1 MRRLFSRLRQASRDL
16 TLGFTLVE
24 LMVALTGG
32 LFVSVA
38 VFTLAKQATGLYQ
51 SEARMSNATLGS
63 VVGFERLRLDIE
75 RASFLVTPNLRHDPA
90 VCVKPDAT
98 WPAYL
103 SHLAGIYIQPTDTT
117 GMPVQR
123 GNHITPDQIT
133 LAGSYASSDS
143 YPAAVI
149 QPSGVNHIVQLD
161 MSFGGIARLGYASA
175 ANAAAQRDLL
185 LTVFGIGRAL
195 RIVDAEG
202 HEQYGT
208 IEDVQGGAVATIL
221 LKQSAPPLAY
231 LGQNAS
237 GKCGIMG
244 SGAQHVVNVVN
255 LVRYSIKDMSTDPR
269 YAPLF
274 SAGTTTAG
282 AGATPTTD
290 IGRTELVREELDT
303 SGNSIDGTAEIVSE
317 FAVDLSFGVTVSEL
331 ASGASGGQI
340 EQLETFAPGTATTTW
355 AGDTTTM
362 DPLHG
367 PQRIRGVRARLSVRS
382 READRLAGMPD
393 GGAFGPGL
401 FRIGLGANGT
411 APFARVRTVQ
421 ADIAIRNQRGVTWL

>member
-1 MRRLFSRLRQASRDL
+1 MKRVLARLRKASRDL

-38 VFTLAKQATGLYQ
+38 VFMLAKQATGLYQ

-63 VVGFERLRLDIE
+63 VVGFERMRLDIE

-90 VCVKPDAT
+90 VCVRPNAT

-103 SHLAGIYIQPTDTT
+103 SHLAGIFIQQTNTSA
-117 GMPVQR
+117 MPVQS
-123 GNHITPDQIT
+123 GNHITPDEIT
-133 LAGSYASSDS
+133 LAGSYTSSDS
-143 YPAAVI
+143 FPAAVI
-149 QPSGVNHIVQLD
+149 QASGTNHIVQLD
-161 MSFGGIARLGYASA
+161 TTFGGIARLNYAATSPASA
-175 ANAAAQRDLL
+175 QRALL

-195 RIVDAEG
+195 RIVDTEG

-208 IEDVQGGAVATIL
+208 IEDVQGGAVPTIL
-221 LKQSAPPLAY
+221 LKQSLPPIAY
-231 LGQNAS
+231 LGRNAT
-237 GKCGIMG
+237 GKCGVMG

-255 LVRYSIKDMSTDPR
+255 FVHYAIENMALDPR

-274 SAGTTTAG
+274 AAGTTTAG

-290 IGRTELVREELDT
+290 VGRTELVREELDT
-303 SGNSIDGTAEIVSE
+303 AGNLIAGSSEIVSE

-331 ASGASGGQI
+331 AAGSGGGQV
-340 EQLETFAPGTATTTW
+340 EQLETFAPGAPTAAW
-355 AGDTTTM
+355 ASDTTTM
-362 DPLHG
+362 DALHG

-382 READRLAGMPD
+382 READRVAGMPD
-393 GGAFGPGL
+393 GGGFGPGL
-401 FRIGLGANGT
+401 FRIGLGANGKG
-411 APFARVRTVQ
+411 PFARVRTVQ

>member
-1 MRRLFSRLRQASRDL
+1 MKRIVSRLRKASRDL

-38 VFTLAKQATGLYQ
+38 VFMLAKQATSLYQ

-63 VVGFERLRLDIE
+63 VVGFERMRLDIE
-75 RASFLVTPNLRHDPA
+75 RASFLASPNLRHDPA
-90 VCVKPDAT
+90 VCVKPDAM
-98 WPAYL
+98 WPGYL
-103 SHLAGIYIQPTDTT
+103 SHLAGIYIQQTDTT
-117 GMPVQR
+117 AMPVQR

-133 LAGSYASSDS
+133 LAGSYTSSDS
-143 YPAAVI
+143 FPAAVI
-149 QPSGVNHIVQLD
+149 QASGTNHIVQLD
-161 MSFGGIARLGYASA
+161 MKFGGIARLGYSAISA
-175 ANAAAQRDLL
+175 AADQRALL

-195 RIVDAEG
+195 RIVDTEG

-208 IEDVQGGAVATIL
+208 IEDAQGGPVASIL
-221 LKQSAPPLAY
+221 LKQSAPPIAY
-231 LGQNAS
+231 LGKNAT
-237 GKCGIMG
+237 GKCGVMG

-255 LVRYSIKDMSTDPR
+255 IVRYAIKDMASDSR

-274 SAGTTTAG
+274 QAGTTTAG
-282 AGATPTTD
+282 PGATPPTD
-290 IGRTELVREELDT
+290 VGRTELVREELDT
-303 SGNSIDGTAEIVSE
+303 SGNLIAGSSEVISE

-331 ASGASGGQI
+331 AAGSSGGQV
-340 EQLETFAPGTATTTW
+340 EQLETFGPGAPTAAW

-362 DPLHG
+362 DALHG

-382 READRLAGMPD
+382 READRLANMPD

-401 FRIGLGANGT
+401 FRIGLGTNGK

-421 ADIAIRNQRGVTWL
+421 ADIAVRNHRGVTWL

>member
-1 MRRLFSRLRQASRDL
+1 MKRLFDRLRAASRDL

-38 VFTLAKQATGLYQ
+38 VFMLAKQATGLYQ

-63 VVGFERLRLDIE
+63 VVGFERMRLDIE

-90 VCVKPDAT
+90 VCVRPDAT

-133 LAGSYASSDS
+133 LAGSYTSSDS
-143 YPAAVI
+143 FPAAVI
-149 QPSGVNHIVQLD
+149 QASGTNHIVQLD
-161 MSFGGIARLGYASA
+161 MTFGGIARLGYSA
-175 ANAAAQRDLL
+175 LTTANDQRALL
-185 LTVFGIGRAL
+185 LTVFGQGRAL
-195 RIVDAEG
+195 RIVDTEG

-208 IEDVQGGAVATIL
+208 IEDVQGGSVATIL
-221 LKQSAPPLAY
+221 LKQSAPPIAY
-231 LGQNAS
+231 LGQNAT
-237 GKCGIMG
+237 GKCGVMG
-244 SGAQHVVNVVN
+244 TGAQHVVNVVN
-255 LVRYSIKDMSTDPR
+255 IVRYSIKDMSTDAR

-282 AGATPTTD
+282 PGATPATD
-290 IGRTELVREELDT
+290 VGRTELVREELDT
-303 SGNSIDGTAEIVSE
+303 SGNVITDSAEIVSE

-340 EQLETFAPGTATTTW
+340 EQLETFAPGVATQAW

-362 DPLHG
+362 DALHG

-382 READRLAGMPD
+382 RQADRLSGMPD
-393 GGAFGPGL
+393 GGSFGPGL
-401 FRIGLGANGT
+401 YRIGVGTNGAG
-411 APFARVRTVQ
+411 PFARVRTVQ
-421 ADIAIRNQRGVTWL
+421 ADIAIRNQRGVAWL